1 MHKQLIQNRNCNKKI
16 YRWEGKEQNKKMKKA
31 NKKGWIFENICCG
44 MDVLGNEENGKGD
57 QFEGVNG
64 SHMLGMV

>member
-1 MHKQLIQNRNCNKKI
+1 
-16 YRWEGKEQNKKMKKA
+16 MKKA